1 MLICVQRLQ
10 ARTSALVFVNT
21 GVVIR
26 VVLFLPCFLR
36 MGATRTEEEGTR
48 GRKGGKGGREEGGRE
63 QETKEGNRSRRE
75 GGRAGGRAGYQ
86 RKEIVFALQGFRRRA
101 NRHENANLG
110 RVDVFAPATS
120 AQAPVS
126 SAGRPSALRP
136 VVSAA
141 PAALHFVRRR
151 SHSLQLRLRGSP
163 PHRCCHSL
171 RLWLRLWLR
180 RLPTTTTK
188 TTTTKNNHQKPPRP
202 KQPKQM
208 GQSRIELETFR
219 SSV

>member
-1 MLICVQRLQ
+1 MDRYRLTHPRPPTPE
-10 ARTSALVFVNT
+10 ARSCATLLGAVLPSDQGRQLALPLR
-21 GVVIR
+21 R
-26 VVLFLPCFLR
+26 VVARSPRFLERTRSAEGDISGKKLYVSKLR
-36 MGATRTEEEGTR
+36 
-48 GRKGGKGGREEGGRE
+48 
-63 QETKEGNRSRRE
+63 
-75 GGRAGGRAGYQ
+75 
-86 RKEIVFALQGFRRRA
+86 GFRRRA

-188 TTTTKNNHQKPPRP
+188 TTTTKNNHQKQPPPP
-202 KQPKQM
+202 KTTNP
-208 GQSRIELETFR
+208 T
-219 SSV
+219 